1 MKRFAILPALAVATL
16 TACGGGE
23 PAQAPSSGSSGGGAA
38 AAAAAEPAVPSGELT
53 MPEWMQV
60 DNGARTVSMT
70 ITAGTTADNNHWNF
84 DGAINGELLITV
96 PDGYEVTLEFVN
108 NDPAIV
114 HSLGISTETGS
125 FGAMVDATP
134 AFPGAVT
141 QNPTSM
147 VDATMPGQRETI
159 VFTPDATGE
168 YTIVCYIPGHA
179 VTGMW
184 VYFNVSADGAAA
196 GVQQ

>member
-38 AAAAAEPAVPSGELT
+38 PAEPAVPSGEMT
-53 MPEWMQV
+53 MPQWMLV
-60 DNGARTVSMT
+60 DNETRTVSMT
-70 ITAGTTADNNHWNF
+70 ITAGRTAENNRWNF
-84 DGAINGELLITV
+84 NGAIKGEILITV
-96 PDGYEVTLEFVN
+96 PVGYEVTLEFVN
-108 NDPAIV
+108 DDPVMV

-125 FGAMVDATP
+125 FGATVDATP
-134 AFPGAVT
+134 AFPGAMT
-141 QNPTSM
+141 QNTTSM

-168 YTIVCYIPGHA
+168 YTMVCYIPGHA

-184 VYFNVSADGAAA
+184 VYFNVSADGAG